1 MRCSREIIVVASMG
15 RCALLLACVLFLSSD
30 LLAVE
35 IGFELPD
42 YTDVNGHGDDG
53 GLAGQGGGG
62 DPGCPDGGNQVG
74 CWDNIFNPNG
84 FTVTPGVGFGGTQGL
99 TYETGVNVFGPHI
112 FQTDDALLGG
122 TFDSASSVLDY
133 SFVYRMDTI
142 GSGFGGAFDFAV
154 TGADDH
160 FEYVMKIGAQDHG
173 GMFIEHGGH
182 SDSNDKRTYLAKI
195 GDAGTPLLPAPAF
208 NVISGQIDYA
218 NQTFTV
224 NINGSNYS
232 YQSSQ
237 VTNNGGNYAFRD
249 TTAAVD
255 FPSDKPRALDGANI
269 VLLAGNQAGANDA
282 TYTIDDLK
290 LEIAAAVPGDFDGD
304 GDVDG
309 ADFLTWQ
316 RDDASAGGLT
326 EWQGNY
332 GASGS
337 LSASLAAVPEPSSL
351 ILACCAMMAGL
362 GRRRFR

>member
-1 MRCSREIIVVASMG
+1 MKQFSRQMFTLG
-15 RCALLLACVLFLSSD
+15 TGCAAFLTTLALFSSPTT

-35 IGFELPD
+35 IGFETPD
-42 YTDVNGHGDDG
+42 YTVAAGHGEDG

-62 DPGCPDGGNQVG
+62 DPGCSDGANQVG
-74 CWDNIFNPNG
+74 CWDNINNADG
-84 FTVTPGVGFGGTQGL
+84 FTVTPGVGFGGSQGL
-99 TYETGVNVFGPHI
+99 TYETGVNVFGPHL
-112 FQTDDALLGG
+112 FHTDDALLGG

-133 SFVYRMDTI
+133 SFVYRMDTF
-142 GSGFGGAFDFAV
+142 SNSSSGAFDFAV

-160 FEYVMKIGAQDHG
+160 NQYVMKIGILDHSAL
-173 GMFIEHGGH
+173 FIEHGGH
-182 SDSNDKRTYLAKI
+182 SDSNDKRTYTVKI
-195 GDAGTPLLPAPAF
+195 GQTGSPLLPAPNF

-249 TTAAVD
+249 TTAA
-255 FPSDKPRALDGANI
+255 ALAGGNI
-269 VLLAGNQAGANDA
+269 VLVAGNSAGANDG
-282 TYTIDDLK
+282 TYTIDDIK

-304 GDVDG
+304 ADVDG

-316 RDDASAGGLT
+316 RDDALAGGLT

-337 LSASLAAVPEPSSL
+337 LSASLATVPEPSSL
-351 ILACCAMMAGL
+351 ILA
-362 GRRRFR
+362 